1 MEVGAGFNLNRE
13 NCLGLGEPRLGEEEM
28 VGETTPHRGTPG
40 ASQRKGSKL
49 GSAQ

>member
-13 NCLGLGEPRLGEEEM
+13 NCLGLGKPRLGEEV

-40 ASQRKGSKL
+40 ASQCKGSKL